1 MGVRLVRVKDI
12 SVGKRLGA
20 SYLVLT
26 SLIVVSA
33 GVGWWGLQQQ
43 NETQKQLAALEH
55 VREDIQAAKYLVADV
70 SGWQGLMVADNGAY
84 GFAKATGPDGFNRK
98 GELKSKKAIYD
109 GMAAAHTADMTEA
122 EQAKFAEL
130 KPAWDDF
137 FQWDDKIMKML
148 ASDDQA
154 GRAEAMNN
162 INGGPAS
169 ESYGKVLDV
178 TGALDESVNA
188 RADQMRADAV
198 QVRETSLQ
206 VLGVT
211 LLLAVILALV
221 MGLGVTR
228 SVVRPLAVVVGAL
241 DRLARRDLTARAGLS
256 RKDELGKL
264 GDAVDRTAESL
275 GETVTVIA
283 GHAGSIA
290 TASEDLSTV
299 SARVADS
306 SAHVEVQAA
315 AVAQAAD
322 GVSGNV
328 RTMAAGSQ
336 EMSSAID
343 EIARNAG
350 AAASVATEAV
360 EVAAQTNTTVGKLGE
375 SSAQIGDVV
384 KMITSI
390 AEQTNLLALNATI
403 EAARAGEMGKGFAVV
418 AGEVKDLAQ
427 ETAKATED
435 IARLVQAIQADSSN
449 ATEAIGEI
457 GAVVGRISDFQTL
470 IAAAVE
476 EQTATTSE
484 MGRNVSE
491 AASSSENIATNIA
504 GVSMAMGETAAAVQ
518 QARESAEGLS
528 RTSGEL
534 RGLVESFKF

>member
-1 MGVRLVRVKDI
+1 M
-12 SVGKRLGA
+12 
-20 SYLVLT
+20 
-26 SLIVVSA
+26 
-33 GVGWWGLQQQ
+33 
-43 NETQKQLAALEH
+43 
-55 VREDIQAAKYLVADV
+55 VADV
-70 SGWQGLMVADNGAY
+70 GAFGY
-84 GFAKATGPDGFNRK
+84 TAATGPDGYNRQ
-98 GELKSKKAIYD
+98 GELESKKTIYED
-109 GMAAAHTADMTEA
+109 LASAHTEDMTDA
-122 EQAKFAEL
+122 ERATYAQL

-137 FQWDDKIMKML
+137 FKWDDTIMKWL
-148 ASDDQA
+148 AADTPAS
-154 GRAEAMNN
+154 RAKAMST

-169 ESYGKVLDV
+169 DSYGKVLDI
-178 TGALDESVNA
+178 TAALDKSVEA
-188 RADQMRADAV
+188 RADQLRADAAA
-198 QVRETSLQ
+198 VRATSLK
-206 VLGVT
+206 VLGGT
-211 LLLAVILALV
+211 LLLTVILACL
-221 MGLGVTR
+221 MGIGVTR

-256 RKDELGKL
+256 RKDELGQL

-275 GETVTVIA
+275 GETVTAIA
-283 GHAGSIA
+283 GHAGTIA
-290 TASEDLSTV
+290 VASDDLSAV
-299 SARVADS
+299 SARVAES
-306 SAHVEVQAA
+306 SAHVDSQAA

-322 GVSGNV
+322 SVSGNV

-350 AAASVATEAV
+350 AAASVASEAV
-360 EVAAQTNTTVGKLGE
+360 EVATQTNTTVGKLGE

-435 IARLVQAIQADSSN
+435 IARLVQAIQADSTN
-449 ATEAIGEI
+449 ATEAIGQI
-457 GAVVGRISDFQTL
+457 SSVVGRISDFQTL

-484 MGRNVSE
+484 MGRSVGE
-491 AASSSENIATNIA
+491 AAASSENIASNIA
-504 GVSMAMGETAAAVQ
+504 GVSAAMGETTIAVR
-518 QARESAEGLS
+518 QARESAEGLA

-534 RGLVESFKF
+534 RGLVDSFQL

>member
-1 MGVRLVRVKDI
+1 MRVKDV

-20 SYLVLT
+20 SYFLLT
-26 SLIVVSA
+26 SLIVIAA
-33 GVGWWGLQQQ
+33 GVGWWGMQQQ
-43 NETQKQLAALEH
+43 SETQRRLAALEQ
-55 VREDIQAAKYLVADV
+55 VRDDIQAAQYLVADV
-70 SGWQGLMVADNGAY
+70 SGWQGLVVADAGAFGY
-84 GFAKATGPDGFNRK
+84 AQATGPDGFNRQ
-98 GELKSKKAIYD
+98 GELESKKAVYE
-109 GMAAAHTADMTEA
+109 GLAATHVDDMTDSERA
-122 EQAKFAEL
+122 TFAQL

-137 FQWDDKIMKML
+137 FKWDETIMGWL
-148 ASDDQA
+148 AADDQA
-154 GRAEAMNN
+154 SRAKAMSS
-162 INGGPAS
+162 INGGAAS
-169 ESYGKVLDV
+169 DSYGKVLDV
-178 TGALDESVNA
+178 TDALDKSVNA
-188 RADQMRADAV
+188 RAAQLRADAAD
-198 QVRETSLQ
+198 VRSTSLK
-206 VLGVT
+206 VLGGT
-211 LLLAVILALV
+211 LLLAVILAFL
-221 MGLGVTR
+221 MGTYVTR

-241 DRLARRDLTARAGLS
+241 NRLAGRDLTARADLS

-275 GETVTVIA
+275 GETVTAIA
-283 GHAGSIA
+283 GHAGTIA
-290 TASEDLSTV
+290 VASDDLSAV
-299 SARVADS
+299 SARVAES
-306 SAHVEVQAA
+306 SAHVDTQAA
-315 AVAQAAD
+315 AVAQAAE

-350 AAASVATEAV
+350 AAADVATEAV
-360 EVAAQTNTTVGKLGE
+360 AVATQTNTTVGKLGE

-435 IARLVQAIQADSSN
+435 IARLVQAIQADSGN
-449 ATEAIGEI
+449 ATEAIGQI
-457 GAVVGRISDFQTL
+457 GSVVGRISDFQTL

-484 MGRNVSE
+484 MGRNVRE
-491 AASSSENIATNIA
+491 AASSSENIASNIA
-504 GVSMAMGETAAAVQ
+504 GVSTAMGETTIAVQ
-518 QARESAEGLS
+518 QARESAEGLA

-534 RGLVESFKF
+534 RDLVESFKL